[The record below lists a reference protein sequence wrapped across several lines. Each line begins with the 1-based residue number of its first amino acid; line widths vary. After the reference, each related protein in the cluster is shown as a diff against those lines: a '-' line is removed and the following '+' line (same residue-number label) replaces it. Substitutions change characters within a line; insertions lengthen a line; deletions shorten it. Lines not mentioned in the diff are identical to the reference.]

1 MLARAFVGPIL
12 PAVLF
17 LMGCGPSLSKMKQE
31 AEQALEAASQSVDPL
46 QVDTVRLAEAVSKVN
61 AFVQQFPDDA
71 SCPELLYRLGII
83 QQQSAMAVQ
92 AVRSLQQVYQ
102 RYPSSPLAHK
112 ALFLEAFIHANEL
125 NDIEKAKVAYELY
138 LTHYSH
144 WDEKMT
150 QDARF
155 ELEHLGK
162 SPEEVLQHILKAQ
175 PQATR

>member
-1 MLARAFVGPIL
+1 
-12 PAVLF
+12 
-17 LMGCGPSLSKMKQE
+17 MKQE
-31 AEQALEAASQSVDPL
+31 AEQALEVASQSADPL
-46 QVDTVRLAEAVSKVN
+46 QADTVRLAEAASKVN

-83 QQQSAMAVQ
+83 QQQSAMPAQ
-92 AVRSLQQVYQ
+92 AVRSLQQVYE
-102 RYPSSPLAHK
+102 RYPASPFAHK
-112 ALFLEAFIHANEL
+112 ALFLKAFLYANEL
-125 NDIEKAKVAYELY
+125 HDLEKAKAAYELY
-138 LTHYSH
+138 VTHYAH

-162 SPEEVLQHILKAQ
+162 SPEEVLKHILQAQ